1 MLPMIFLWFDH
12 NEAFCLLKEVAFVV
26 STEESFLK
34 MKIKSQEQFHIP
46 NLSLK
51 KTHPQTC
58 MFNEKLLALWESLIK
73 FKTTP
78 LGYTCQRLQGMGI
91 YTYEALWPAWLS
103 KRKSESLRRS
113 QPIPNCA

>member
-1 MLPMIFLWFDH
+1 MFVKGS
-12 NEAFCLLKEVAFVV
+12 CLCSVHRRVFSENADKIPRTIPYSEPI
-26 STEESFLK
+26 TE
-34 MKIKSQEQFHIP
+34 
-46 NLSLK
+46 